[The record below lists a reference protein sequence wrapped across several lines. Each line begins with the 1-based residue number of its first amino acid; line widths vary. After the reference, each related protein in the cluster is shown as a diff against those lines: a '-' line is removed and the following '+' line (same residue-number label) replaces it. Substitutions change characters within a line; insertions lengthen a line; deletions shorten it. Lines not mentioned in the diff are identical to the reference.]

1 MTNDTITAE
10 LSTVYDFTVEL
21 SNEPIVPPPHTVGE
35 RIILSHIGDTDVV
48 TMTTHVATA
57 QEWE

>member
-1 MTNDTITAE
+1 MIDTITAE

-21 SNEPIVPPPHTVGE
+21 SNEPIVPPHTVGE

-57 QEWE
+57 QEGE